1 VFALKL
7 TAQWTAWVTALA
19 QPLHRRSAWRLA
31 HVVLGILWA
40 HGRRTASSWWRAAGI
55 GNRFRS
61 YDYFLDGV
69 GRKTTAVAAVVFALL
84 RDHLDVNEDR
94 LLLALD
100 DTPTPRYGPK
110 VQGAGIHHN
119 PTPGPAGSKFL
130 YGHSWV
136 VLSRVVHHPQCG
148 SIGLPLLGR
157 LYVRAK
163 EVPVLPAGID
173 WAFRTKPEI
182 AAEMITWAGSLATV
196 PGQKKPWVAV
206 DGAYANREFIKP
218 AKQAGLVVVAR
229 LRCDAEL
236 YDLPPVLKPGER
248 RGRGRPPIYGKNRLS
263 LAKRA
268 GQTRGW
274 QAIEVVTTAGR
285 VVTKAVKSFLA
296 TWEPAGGVVRVVI
309 VKEDDGSWRAYLCT
323 DPEASAEAIVQATLD
338 RWAIE
343 QNFHDL
349 KEVEGIEQVQLRR
362 VWSNVG
368 ALNLNLWVH
377 TLVELWGW
385 NRPVEELSDRSA
397 SPWDDAA
404 RRPSH
409 ADRRKALRQ
418 EMLEEEF
425 QRGWGRRPLPGKIR
439 QLLDRVVRMVA

>member
-1 VFALKL
+1 MFAVRL
-7 TAQWTAWVTALA
+7 TDQWLAWVDALA
-19 QPLHRRSAWRLA
+19 ASLHRRSAWRLA
-31 HVVLGILWA
+31 AVIAGILLA
-40 HGRRTASSWWRAAGI
+40 QGRRTASSWWRAAGI

-61 YDYFLDGV
+61 YYYFLDNV
-69 GRKTTAVAAVVFALL
+69 GRKATAVAAVVFALL
-84 RDHLDVNEDR
+84 RGSLDGPERR

-100 DTPTPRYGPK
+100 DTPTKRYGPD
-110 VQGAGIHHN
+110 VQGAGVHHN

-136 VLSRVVHHPQCG
+136 VLSRIAHHDHHG
-148 SIGLPLLGR
+148 TIGLPLLGR
-157 LYVRAK
+157 LYIRDK
-163 EVPVLPAGID
+163 DLPKLPAAIA
-173 WAFRTKPEI
+173 WEFRTKPQL
-182 AAEMITWAGSLATV
+182 AAEMITWAGPLATG
-196 PGQKKPWVAV
+196 PGPKPWVVV
-206 DGAYANREFIKP
+206 DGGYANREFLKP
-218 AKQAGLVVVAR
+218 AKRAGFVVVAR

-274 QAIEVVTTAGR
+274 QTIEVRTTAGR

-309 VKEDDGSWRAYLCT
+309 VKEDDGSWRAVLCT

-385 NRPVEELSDRSA
+385 NRPVEELSDRSD
-397 SPWDDAA
+397 SPWDDGS

-409 ADRRKALRQ
+409 ADRRKALQRA
-418 EMLEEEF
+418 MLEAEF
-425 QRGWGRRPLPGKIR
+425 QQCVGPRPLPQKIR
-439 QLLDRVVRMVA
+439 HLLDRVLRMVA

>member
-1 VFALKL
+1 VFAICL
-7 TAQWTAWVTALA
+7 TAEWVAWVAALA
-19 QPLHRRSAWRLA
+19 APLHRRSAWRLA
-31 HVVLGILWA
+31 AVVAGILLA
-40 HGRRTASSWWRAAGI
+40 QGRRTASSWWRAAGI
-55 GNRFRS
+55 GTRFRS
-61 YDYFLDGV
+61 YYYFLDSV
-69 GRKTTAVAAVVFALL
+69 GRKTTAVAAVVVGLL
-84 RDHLDVNEDR
+84 RGPLDVPGER
-94 LLLALD
+94 LLWALD
-100 DTPTPRYGPK
+100 DTPTKRYGPE
-110 VQGAGIHHN
+110 VEGAGVHHN

-136 VLSRVVHHPQCG
+136 VLSRIAHHDHDG
-148 SIGLPLLGR
+148 TIGLPLLGQ
-157 LYVRAK
+157 LYIRAK
-163 EVPVLPAGID
+163 DLPKLPAAID
-173 WAFRTKPEI
+173 WKFRTKPQL
-182 AAEMITWAGSLATV
+182 AAAMITWAGSLMTG
-196 PGQKKPWVAV
+196 PGPKPWVAV
-206 DGAYANREFIKP
+206 DGAYANREFLKP
-218 AKQAGLVVVAR
+218 AKRAGFVVVAR

-236 YDLPPVLKPGER
+236 YGLPPVLKPGAR

-274 QAIEVVTTAGR
+274 QTIEVVTTAGR
-285 VVTKAVKSFLA
+285 VVTKMVKSFLA

-309 VKEDDGSWRAYLCT
+309 VQEDDGSWRAYLCT
-323 DPEASAEAIVQATLD
+323 DPEADVEAIVQATLD

-377 TLVELWGW
+377 SLVELWGW
-385 NRPVEELSDRSA
+385 NRPAAELSDRSA
-397 SPWDDAA
+397 SPWDDTS

-409 ADRRKALRQ
+409 ADRRKALQR

-425 QRGWGRRPLPGKIR
+425 QRCWGRWPLPQKIR
-439 QLLDRVVRMVA
+439 HLLDRVLRLVA

>member
-1 VFALKL
+1 VFAVSL
-7 TAQWTAWVTALA
+7 TAEWIAWVAALA
-19 QPLHRRSAWRLA
+19 APLHRRCAWRLA
-31 HVVLGILWA
+31 AVVAGILTA
-40 HGRRTASSWWRAAGI
+40 QGRRTASSWWRAAGI
-55 GNRFRS
+55 GTRFRS
-61 YDYFLDGV
+61 YYYFLDSV
-69 GRKTTAVAAVVFALL
+69 GRKTTAVAAVVFGLL
-84 RDHLDVNEDR
+84 RGPLDVPGGR

-100 DTPTPRYGPK
+100 DTPTKRYGPE
-110 VQGAGIHHN
+110 VQGAGVHHN

-136 VLSRVVHHPQCG
+136 VLSGIAHHDHSG
-148 SIGLPLLGR
+148 TIGLPLLGR
-157 LYVRAK
+157 LYIRDK
-163 EVPVLPAGID
+163 DLPKLPEAID
-173 WAFRTKPEI
+173 WEFRTKPRL
-182 AAEMITWAGSLATV
+182 AAEMITWAGSLVTDPARR
-196 PGQKKPWVAV
+196 PWAVV

-218 AKQAGLVVVAR
+218 AKTAGVTVVAR
-229 LRCDAEL
+229 LRKDAEL
-236 YDLPPVLKPGER
+236 YDLPPVLKPGQK
-248 RGRGRPPIYGKNRLS
+248 RGPGRPPIYGKNRLS

-274 QAIEVVTTAGR
+274 QTVEVRTTAGR
-285 VVTKAVKSFLA
+285 VVTKTVKSFLA

-309 VKEDDGSWRAYLCT
+309 VKEDDGSWRAFLCT
-323 DPEASAEAIVQATLD
+323 DPEAGVEEIVQATLD

-377 TLVELWGW
+377 SLVELWGW
-385 NRPVEELSDRSA
+385 SRPAAELSDRSA

-409 ADRRKALRQ
+409 ADRRKALQR

-425 QRGWGRRPLPGKIR
+425 QRCWGRWPLPPKIR
-439 QLLDRVVRMVA
+439 HLLDRVLRLVA